1 MYYICNVKQLKN
13 NKMNSTLNFID
24 EMGVKASMIV
34 MSNLSDV
41 QTEINFMNELNC
53 TPNANMLSLRLD
65 FAKWLIIKLNG
76 NLEQYINCQLAYD
89 EFCKFKGIK

>member
-1 MYYICNVKQLKN
+1 
-13 NKMNSTLNFID
+13 MNSILNFID
-24 EMGVKASMIV
+24 EMGVNASMIV

-41 QTEINFMNELNC
+41 QTEINFMNELNVEQN
-53 TPNANMLSLRLD
+53 TNMLSLRLD

-76 NLEQYINCQLAYD
+76 NLEQRINCKLAYD